1 MINSHIIFKRNW
13 LIFLIRQI
21 IITFICLLIM
31 PDYLSAVEVQKKTN
45 ALVIGQ
51 AINIKSKILNE
62 ERPIWVYLP
71 EDYKTSGN
79 KKYPVIY
86 MLDGAYHFHHITGS
100 IQILAKRN
108 RIPQMIV
115 IAIPY
120 IDYDRRDRDLSPTSE
135 NGRPPVADADKFL
148 AFIEEELIPFTD
160 RNYRT
165 NPYRILFG
173 HSRAGLFSIYTLI
186 ENPELFNTYL
196 SISPSL
202 YWDNRL
208 MFKKMES
215 FSIKK
220 SNIKR
225 KLFLSVA
232 DGDYDQIR
240 LSVIDFAEL
249 LEKKRPEG
257 LEVQYSYLKNED
269 HGSIV
274 HRAFYNNIEDLFI
287 NWRLISEQIESMS
300 FNQLKEYYRN
310 LSNKFGY
317 KMQVPS
323 WASLQIARQ
332 LTAAGKKEEALE
344 ILEFIL
350 EQNPNESEAYFLI
363 GYFHD
368 IAGELELAR
377 EKLETGLSLIDESDI
392 KYRTYR
398 NIHDQ
403 LLKRINEAT
412 PLE

>member
-1 MINSHIIFKRNW
+1 MFSIRLIIFA
-13 LIFLIRQI
+13 LIF
-21 IITFICLLIM
+21 LLIM
-31 PDYLSAVEVQKKTN
+31 PGYISAVEVQEKTN

-51 AINIKSKILNE
+51 AIKINSKILNE

-100 IQILAKRN
+100 VQILAKRN
-108 RIPQMIV
+108 RIPQMII

-135 NGRPPVADADKFL
+135 NGRPPVASADKFL
-148 AFIEEELIPFTD
+148 AFIKEELIPFTD

-165 NPYRILFG
+165 NPYRILLG
-173 HSRAGLFSIYTLI
+173 HSRAGLFSVYALI

-215 FSIKK
+215 FSINK

-225 KLFLSVA
+225 KFFLSVA

-240 LSVIDFAEL
+240 KSGIDFAEL
-249 LEKKRPEG
+249 LEKKKPER

-274 HRAFYNNIEDLFI
+274 HRAFYNNIEDLFAD
-287 NWRLISEQIESMS
+287 WRLTSEQIEPMS
-300 FNQLKEYYRN
+300 FKQLKEYYSN

-323 WASLQIARQ
+323 WALLEKARQ
-332 LTAAGKKEEALE
+332 LTIAGEKAKALE
-344 ILEFIL
+344 IYEIIL
-350 EQNPNESEAYFLI
+350 DQNPNESEAYCMI
-363 GYFHD
+363 GYLHL

-377 EKLETGLSLIDESDI
+377 EKLETGMPLTDESDS
-392 KYRTYR
+392 KYPFYKKVY
-398 NIHDQ
+398 DD
-403 LLKRINEAT
+403 LLKRIKGSK